1 MTNPLSWLL
10 DSDSYM
16 PHGHCYLWQPGVL
29 WLHVVADGLIAASYL
44 AIPAILYYFVKRR
57 RHEIPYWWM
66 PVLFGSFILLCGTT
80 HGLGIWTIWN
90 PDYRLDG
97 AVKLVT
103 GVVSAGT
110 AVSLAWLM
118 PQVLLLQTPSQ
129 LQRVVDERTGELE
142 ALAGRL
148 REAIEA
154 QRRTEAALR
163 REERRYRLAAQAL
176 RGYLYEI
183 DLVSGVTTR
192 SAGFETVLGYPQSE
206 FPPRDGWWQTRV
218 HPDDWPRIR
227 ELWDDAIAKG
237 VDNLSC
243 RYRAMNAA
251 GQYHWLWD
259 HALFVRDASGRLEQI
274 VGNVID
280 ISEQEQARLVAAQSD
295 ERFRRIADAMP
306 DIVFVN
312 DDDGRVDY
320 VNPRWREYTGLDS
333 ANPDQSRSVVS
344 AEDWAPLQ
352 AAWDEARRTGTPLSH
367 EFRMIRHSDGAMHWF
382 LVRAAPV
389 HDADGRVLHWVGST
403 TDIDA
408 QKRAQQ
414 ALTEA
419 DRRKDEFLATLAH
432 ELRNPLAPIRYAL
445 RLLEP
450 GAPKEMAADARQMIN
465 RQLALMARLL
475 DDLLDVSRITR
486 GRLELRA
493 DVLDLRTIV
502 SQAADTARPLIEAL
516 RHELRVRLPPQPTP
530 VSGDA
535 TRLAQIIGNLLNNAA
550 KYTEPGGHL
559 EVAVEL
565 RGGDVLVTVRDDGT
579 GLEPDEMTSIFEL
592 FARADSGKRMQA
604 GLGIGLSL
612 SRQLAERHG
621 GELSV
626 SSAGRGLGSTFTL
639 ALPRTELTSAVA
651 TGSAG
656 TAVVTPLHGR
666 QSRVLIVD
674 DNVDAADALSQML
687 ALSGYLTRTVNDGLA
702 ATEVAELMRPDIVLL
717 DIGLPKLNGHEVA
730 RWIRSQ
736 PWGVAIWLVA
746 ITGWGQERDR
756 QRSREAGFDEHL
768 TKPVD
773 PDHLLQLL
781 AMRGEARPA
790 KA

>member
-1 MTNPLSWLL
+1 MTTMTNPLAWLF
-10 DSDSYM
+10 DSGSYM

-29 WLHVVADGLIAASYL
+29 WLHVVADALIAASYL

-80 HGLGIWTIWN
+80 HALGIWTIWN

-97 AVKLVT
+97 AVKIVT

-118 PQVLLLQTPSQ
+118 PQVLLLQTPAQ

-142 ALAGRL
+142 ALTRQL

-154 QRRTEAALR
+154 QKCTE
-163 REERRYRLAAQAL
+163 QAL
-176 RGYLYEI
+176 I
-183 DLVSGVTTR
+183 
-192 SAGFETVLGYPQSE
+192 
-206 FPPRDGWWQTRV
+206 
-218 HPDDWPRIR
+218 
-227 ELWDDAIAKG
+227 
-237 VDNLSC
+237 
-243 RYRAMNAA
+243 
-251 GQYHWLWD
+251 
-259 HALFVRDASGRLEQI
+259 
-274 VGNVID
+274 
-280 ISEQEQARLVAAQSD
+280 
-295 ERFRRIADAMP
+295 
-306 DIVFVN
+306 
-312 DDDGRVDY
+312 
-320 VNPRWREYTGLDS
+320 
-333 ANPDQSRSVVS
+333 
-344 AEDWAPLQ
+344 
-352 AAWDEARRTGTPLSH
+352 
-367 EFRMIRHSDGAMHWF
+367 
-382 LVRAAPV
+382 
-389 HDADGRVLHWVGST
+389 
-403 TDIDA
+403 
-408 QKRAQQ
+408 
-414 ALTEA
+414 EA

-450 GAPKEMAADARQMIN
+450 GTPDETAADARQMIN
-465 RQLALMARLL
+465 RQLAQMARLL

-486 GRLELRA
+486 GRLELRRE
-493 DVLDLRTIV
+493 VLDLRTLV

-516 RHELRVRLPPQPTP
+516 RHELRVRLPPQPVP

-559 EVAVEL
+559 EVGVEL
-565 RGGDVLVTVRDDGT
+565 HDGVVRVTVQDDGT
-579 GLEPDEMTSIFEL
+579 GLEPDEMATIFEL

-621 GELSV
+621 GELAV
-626 SSAGRGLGSTFTL
+626 SSAGRSLGSTFTL
-639 ALPRTELTSAVA
+639 TLPRAVEAPAVA
-651 TGSAG
+651 PGVPATS
-656 TAVVTPLHGR
+656 VVIPLPGR
-666 QSRVLIVD
+666 QPRVLIVD

-687 ALSGYLTRTVNDGLA
+687 SLSGYLTRSCNDGRA

-717 DIGLPKLNGHEVA
+717 DIGLPSLSGHEVA

-736 PWGVAIWLVA
+736 PWGVTTRLVA

-756 QRSREAGFDEHL
+756 QRGREAGFDEHL

-773 PDHLLQLL
+773 PDQLLQLL
-781 AMRGEARPA
+781 ATLGAPRSATA
-790 KA
+790 